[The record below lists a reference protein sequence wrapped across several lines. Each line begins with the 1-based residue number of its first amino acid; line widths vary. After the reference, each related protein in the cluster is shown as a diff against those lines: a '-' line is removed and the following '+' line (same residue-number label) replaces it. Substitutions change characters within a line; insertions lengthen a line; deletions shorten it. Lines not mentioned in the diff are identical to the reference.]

1 MIIITLYVFLMILS
15 AVANILQIFLG
26 IPEITGMTRAMN
38 QMVTLVIA
46 LKFSLVLIA
55 FSVQQY
61 ETK

>member
-15 AVANILQIFLG
+15 AVANILQVYLG

-61 ETK
+61 ET